1 MHIHEPLAQRMR
13 PKDFDDFFG
22 NERIAQQF
30 NKMVQESYMP
40 SMILWGPPGVGKT
53 TLAQILSYK
62 TKMPFYA
69 ISAIQSGVKEV
80 REILAIA
87 ANEGTIILFVDEI
100 HRFNK
105 SQQDS
110 LLKAIE
116 EGLIIFIG
124 ATTEN
129 PSFEVN
135 NALLSRCQVF
145 VLKPFDEE
153 TLKKMALN
161 AIEKDEILKSKEIKM
176 ESLDALIHRSGGD
189 GRKLLNL
196 LELVVNFSESP
207 VVINDQLIE
216 EFIATQTDA
225 YDKTGDLHY
234 DIISAFIK
242 SIRGS
247 DPNAA
252 LYYLARM
259 IDGGEDPKF
268 IARRLLILA
277 SEDISLAN
285 PNALLLANTT
295 FDAVVK
301 IGYPECQIILSQLVV
316 YLSTSPKSNSTYLA
330 LKKAQA
336 CHRNHPNLSIP
347 LHLRNAPTG
356 LMKKLDYGKD
366 YKYAH
371 DYDGNFVDQ
380 EFLPDS
386 IKDEIF
392 YKPSKNPKE
401 QEIAKDLARK
411 WKKYQ

>member
-1 MHIHEPLAQRMR
+1 
-13 PKDFDDFFG
+13 
-22 NERIAQQF
+22 
-30 NKMVQESYMP
+30 V
-40 SMILWGPPGVGKT
+40 
-53 TLAQILSYK
+53 
-62 TKMPFYA
+62 
-69 ISAIQSGVKEV
+69 
-80 REILAIA
+80 
-87 ANEGTIILFVDEI
+87 
-100 HRFNK
+100 
-105 SQQDS
+105 
-110 LLKAIE
+110 
-116 EGLIIFIG
+116 
-124 ATTEN
+124 
-129 PSFEVN
+129 
-135 NALLSRCQVF
+135 
-145 VLKPFDEE
+145 
-153 TLKKMALN
+153 
-161 AIEKDEILKSKEIKM
+161 

-196 LELVVNFSESP
+196 LELVVNFSELP
-207 VVINDQLIE
+207 VVINDSLVE
-216 EFIATQTDA
+216 EFVAIHTDS

-316 YLSTSPKSNSTYLA
+316 YLATSPKSNSTYLA

-371 DYDGNFVDQ
+371 NYEGNFVDQ
-380 EFLPDS
+380 EFLPDA

-392 YKPSKNPKE
+392 YLPSKNPKE
-401 QEIAKDLARK
+401 QEIARDLVKK

>member
-1 MHIHEPLAQRMR
+1 
-13 PKDFDDFFG
+13 
-22 NERIAQQF
+22 
-30 NKMVQESYMP
+30 
-40 SMILWGPPGVGKT
+40 
-53 TLAQILSYK
+53 
-62 TKMPFYA
+62 
-69 ISAIQSGVKEV
+69 
-80 REILAIA
+80 
-87 ANEGTIILFVDEI
+87 
-100 HRFNK
+100 
-105 SQQDS
+105 
-110 LLKAIE
+110 
-116 EGLIIFIG
+116 
-124 ATTEN
+124 
-129 PSFEVN
+129 VN

-145 VLKPFDEE
+145 VLKAFDEE

-161 AIEKDEILKSKEIKM
+161 AIEKDEILKSKEIKV

-196 LELVVNFSESP
+196 LELVVNFSELP
-207 VVINDQLIE
+207 VVINDSLVE
-216 EFIATQTDA
+216 EFVATQTDA

-316 YLSTSPKSNSTYLA
+316 YLATSPKSNSTYLA

-371 DYDGNFVDQ
+371 NYEGNFVDQ
-380 EFLPDS
+380 EFLPDA

-392 YKPSKNPKE
+392 YLPSKNPKE
-401 QEIAKDLARK
+401 QEIARDLVKK